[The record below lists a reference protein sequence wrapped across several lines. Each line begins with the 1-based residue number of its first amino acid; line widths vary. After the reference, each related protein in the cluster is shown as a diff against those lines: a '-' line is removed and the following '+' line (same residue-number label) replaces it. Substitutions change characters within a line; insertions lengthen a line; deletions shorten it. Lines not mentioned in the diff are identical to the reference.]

1 MTASSP
7 SKVPNSP
14 TRTMTPE
21 AYERVHT
28 AVTEAVRTIATPA
41 EMLTAEAEYVL
52 RTIEERN
59 IRFVRLWFTDV
70 LGFLK
75 AFTITSQELEGAL
88 RDGMGFDG
96 SSIEGFSRIQESDM
110 IAVPDPSTFQ
120 IIPWKTEQP
129 AARMFCDIYEPD
141 GSPFDGD
148 PRGVLKRQLQR
159 AADLGYTFYVGPELE
174 YFYFTSLADPQFLD
188 QGGYF
193 DETPLDVA
201 TDYRKRTVQY
211 LESMGIPV
219 EYVHHEV
226 APSQHEIDLRYTD
239 ALTMADSVMAY
250 RLTVKEV
257 AHEFGIYATF
267 MPKPVAGVNGSG
279 MHTHQSLFEGDRNAF
294 FDAGDA
300 YHLSPTAK
308 AYIAGALRYA
318 PEITLVTN
326 QWVNS
331 YKRLVPG
338 LRGAG
343 LRVLGPAQPFRAG
356 ACSPVQAGQGG
367 GDADRVPLARPGV
380 QPVPG
385 VRGHAGGRAGGHL
398 RGAGAAPGGLQQ
410 HLRDDRGRAGGG
422 RDRLSSRGSARRDH
436 AGGAVRGPPGGA
448 RGPRPR
454 VPDPEQAGGVGQLQV
469 LREPV

>member
-1 MTASSP
+1 MSLS
-7 SKVPNSP
+7 
-14 TRTMTPE
+14 
-21 AYERVHT
+21 
-28 AVTEAVRTIATPA
+28 
-41 EMLTAEAEYVL
+41 AEAEYVL
-52 RTIEERN
+52 KTVEERG

-75 AFTITSQELEGAL
+75 AFTITSQELDGAFAE
-88 RDGMGFDG
+88 GMGFDG

-110 IAVPDPSTFQ
+110 VAHPDPATFQ
-120 IIPWKTEQP
+120 IIPWKSEAP
-129 AARMFCDIYEPD
+129 VARMFCDISNPD
-141 GSPFDGD
+141 GSAFDGD

-159 AADLGYTFYVGPELE
+159 AADLGFTFYVGPELE
-174 YFYFTSLADPQFLD
+174 YFYFRSPDEPAFLD

-239 ALTMADSVMAY
+239 ALTMADNVMTY

-257 AHEFGIYATF
+257 AQEFGIYATF

-294 FDAGDA
+294 FDPTDGF
-300 YHLSPTAK
+300 HLSKTAK
-308 AYIAGALRYA
+308 SYIAGILQHA

-338 LRGAG
+338 YEAPVYVCWARRNRSALVRVPMYAPGKEGATRIEYRSPDAACNPYLAFAAMLAAG
-343 LRVLGPAQPFRAG
+343 LAGVEGEAELPAEASNNIFEMTEAERAD
-356 ACSPVQAGQGG
+356 AGIRSLPEDLH
-367 GDADRVPLARPGV
+367 DAIGLAE
-380 QPVPG
+380 
-385 VRGHAGGRAGGHL
+385 HS
-398 RGAGAAPGGLQQ
+398 
-410 HLRDDRGRAGGG
+410 D
-422 RDRLSSRGSARRDH
+422 
-436 AGGAVRGPPGGA
+436 
-448 RGPRPR
+448 
-454 VPDPEQAGGVGQLQV
+454 V
-469 LREPV
+469 LRQALGDHVHEYLMRNKREEWDSYKSYVTPYERERYLPIL

>member
-1 MTASSP
+1 
-7 SKVPNSP
+7 
-14 TRTMTPE
+14 
-21 AYERVHT
+21 
-28 AVTEAVRTIATPA
+28 
-41 EMLTAEAEYVL
+41 MLTAETEYVL

-75 AFTITSQELEGAL
+75 AFTITSQELEGAF

-110 IAVPDPSTFQ
+110 VAMPDPATFQ

-129 AARMFCDIYEPD
+129 AARMFCDVYEPD
-141 GSPFDGD
+141 GTPFDGD
-148 PRGVLKRQLQR
+148 PRGVLKRQLAR
-159 AADLGYTFYVGPELE
+159 AADMGYTFYVGPELE
-174 YFYFTSLADPQFLD
+174 YFYFKSLEDPAFLD

-239 ALTMADSVMAY
+239 ALTMADNVMAY

-279 MHTHQSLFEGDRNAF
+279 MHTHQSLFEGDSNAF
-294 FDAGDA
+294 FDADDE
-300 YHLSPTAK
+300 YHLSLTAK
-308 AYIAGALRYA
+308 QYIAGLLRHAPRDHGGHEPVGELIQAARAGYEAPVYVCWARRNRSALVRV
-318 PEITLVTN
+318 P
-326 QWVNS
+326 Q
-331 YKRLVPG
+331 YKPG
-338 LRGAG
+338 KEEATRIEYRSPDPACNPYLAFAAMLAAG
-343 LRVLGPAQPFRAG
+343 LDGIHQETRA
-356 ACSPVQAGQGG
+356 S
-367 GDADRVPLARPGV
+367 ARSIE
-380 QPVPG
+380 
-385 VRGHAGGRAGGHL
+385 
-398 RGAGAAPGGLQQ
+398 Q
-410 HLRDDRGRAGGG
+410 HLRDVGRRTRGG
-422 RDRLSSRGSARRDH
+422 RHRARFPRTSTTRSRSPRSPRCCARRS
-436 AGGAVRGPPGGA
+436 ATTCTSS
-448 RGPRPR
+448 
-454 VPDPEQAGGVGQLQV
+454 
-469 LREPV
+469 